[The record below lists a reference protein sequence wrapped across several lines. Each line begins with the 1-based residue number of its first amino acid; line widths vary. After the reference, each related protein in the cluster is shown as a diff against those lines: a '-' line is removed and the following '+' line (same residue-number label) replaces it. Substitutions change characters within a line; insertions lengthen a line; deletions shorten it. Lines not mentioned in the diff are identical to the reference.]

1 MEIIDFNNPINEKI
15 NIALGHF
22 DAIHNGH
29 YSLIKECKNEGGKCG
44 VFLFDKNPL
53 ITLGR
58 DAKVLHTLKERL
70 YRLECLSVDYAIVAN
85 ADQAFLSM
93 NCNEF
98 VDKLCRFNLSK
109 VVVGEDYKCGKGG
122 IADAKCL
129 SQILNTKNIRT
140 VIMPLIKEG
149 DDKISTANLY
159 GLIESGDIKAA
170 NSLMPIPYTVIGN
183 VKSGRQV
190 GRTFGIPTANLE
202 IDLSKLMPIDGVYA
216 AVVRISGK
224 DYRAVTNIGARP
236 TFDCYERTIESFI
249 LDFDGDIYDS
259 EIVLFL
265 IERLRDTVKFE
276 NVEKLKEQIERDI
289 LKTRSIVKLD

>member
-1 MEIIDFNNPINEKI
+1 MEIIYFNNPINEKI

-29 YSLIKECKNEGGKCG
+29 YSLIKQCKSESVKCG

-58 DAKVLHTLKERL
+58 DAKVMHTLKERL
-70 YRLECLSVDYAIVAN
+70 YRLECLGVDYAIIAN
-85 ADQAFLSM
+85 ADNDFLSM
-93 NCNEF
+93 SCNEF
-98 VDKLCRFNLSK
+98 VDKLCQFNLSK

-122 IADAKCL
+122 IADAKSL
-129 SQILNTKNIRT
+129 SQILNAKKTRA

-149 DDKISTANLY
+149 DVKISTANLY

-170 NSLMPIPYTVIGN
+170 NLLMPIPYTVIGN
-183 VKSGRQV
+183 VTSGRQV

-202 IDLSKLMPIDGVYA
+202 IDAGKLMPTDGVYSA
-216 AVVRISGK
+216 IVRVSGK

-276 NVEKLKEQIERDI
+276 NAEKLKKQIERDI
-289 LKTRSIVKLD
+289 LKTRDIIKLD

>member
-1 MEIIDFNNPINEKI
+1 MEIIDFNKPINEKI

-29 YSLIKECKNEGGKCG
+29 YSLIKECKSEGGKCG

-58 DAKVLHTLKERL
+58 DVKVMHTLKERL
-70 YRLECLSVDYAIVAN
+70 YRLECLGVDYAIIAN
-85 ADQAFLSM
+85 ADNDFLSM
-93 NCNEF
+93 SCNEF
-98 VDKLCRFNLSK
+98 VDKLCQFNLSK

-122 IADAKCL
+122 IANAKCL
-129 SQILNTKNIRT
+129 SQILNTKKIRA

-149 DDKISTANLY
+149 DVKISTANLY

-183 VKSGRQV
+183 VTSGRQV

-202 IDLSKLMPIDGVYA
+202 IDAGKLMPTDGVYSA
-216 AVVRISGK
+216 IVRVSGK
-224 DYRAVTNIGARP
+224 GYRAVTNIGARP

-276 NVEKLKEQIERDI
+276 NAEKLKEQIERDI
-289 LKTRSIVKLD
+289 LKTRDIIELD

>member
-29 YSLIKECKNEGGKCG
+29 YSLIKECKSDNVKCG
-44 VFLFDKNPL
+44 VFLFDINPL

-58 DAKVLHTLKERL
+58 DAKVMHTLKERL
-70 YRLECLSVDYAIVAN
+70 YRLECLGVDYAIIAN
-85 ADQAFLSM
+85 ADNDFLSM
-93 NCNEF
+93 SCNEF
-98 VDKLCRFNLSK
+98 VDKLCQFNLSK

-129 SQILNTKNIRT
+129 SQILNARNILT

-149 DDKISTANLY
+149 DIKISTANLY

-170 NSLMPIPYTVIGN
+170 NLLMPIPYTVIGN
-183 VKSGRQV
+183 VTSGRQV

-202 IDLSKLMPIDGVYA
+202 IDAGKLMPTDGVYSA
-216 AVVRISGK
+216 IVRVSGK

-276 NVEKLKEQIERDI
+276 NAEKLKEQIERDI
-289 LKTRSIVKLD
+289 LKTRDIIKLD

>member
-1 MEIIDFNNPINEKI
+1 MEIIYFNNPINEKI

-29 YSLIKECKNEGGKCG
+29 YSLIKECKSEGGKCG

-58 DAKVLHTLKERL
+58 DAKVMHTLKERL
-70 YRLECLSVDYAIVAN
+70 YRLERLGVDYAIIAN
-85 ADQAFLSM
+85 ADNDFLSM
-93 NCNEF
+93 TCNEF
-98 VDKLCRFNLSK
+98 VDKLCQFNLSN

-129 SQILNTKNIRT
+129 SQILNTKKIRA

-149 DDKISTANLY
+149 DIKISTANLY

-183 VKSGRQV
+183 VTSGRQV

-202 IDLSKLMPIDGVYA
+202 IDAGKLMPTDGVYSA
-216 AVVRISGK
+216 IVRVSGK
-224 DYRAVTNIGARP
+224 GYRAVTNIGARP

-276 NVEKLKEQIERDI
+276 NAEKLKEQIERDI
-289 LKTRSIVKLD
+289 LKTRDIIKLD

>member
-1 MEIIDFNNPINEKI
+1 MEIIDFDKPINIKI

-29 YSLIKECKNEGGKCG
+29 FSLIKKCKNDGGKCG

-70 YRLECLSVDYAIVAN
+70 YRLECLGVDYAIVAN
-85 ADQAFLSM
+85 ADNTFLSM
-93 NCNEF
+93 TCNEF
-98 VDKLCRFNLSK
+98 VDKLCRFNIDK

-122 IADAKCL
+122 SADAECL
-129 SQILNTKNIRT
+129 SQLLNAKGISAI
-140 VIMPLIKEG
+140 IMPLIKDG
-149 DDKISTANLY
+149 VDKISTANLY
-159 GLIESGDIKAA
+159 GMIESGDVKTA

-183 VKSGRQV
+183 VESGRQV

-202 IDLSKLMPIDGVYA
+202 IDGSKLMPTDGVYSA
-216 AVVRISGK
+216 IVRVLGK

-249 LDFDGDIYDS
+249 IDFDGDIYDS

-265 IERLRDTVKFE
+265 IERLRDTVKFA
-276 NVEKLKEQIERDI
+276 NAEKLKEQIERDI
-289 LKTRSIVKLD
+289 LKTRDIVKLD

>member
-1 MEIIDFNNPINEKI
+1 MEIIYFNNPINEKI

-29 YSLIKECKNEGGKCG
+29 YSLIKECKIEGGKCG

-58 DAKVLHTLKERL
+58 DAKLMHTLKERL
-70 YRLECLSVDYAIVAN
+70 YRLECLGVDYAIIAN
-85 ADQAFLSM
+85 ADTDFLSM
-93 NCNEF
+93 SCNEF
-98 VDKLCRFNLSK
+98 VDKLCQFNLSK

-129 SQILNTKNIRT
+129 SQILNTKKIRA
-140 VIMPLIKEG
+140 VIMPLIKE
-149 DDKISTANLY
+149 DDIKISTANLY

-202 IDLSKLMPIDGVYA
+202 IDAGKLMPTDGVYSA
-216 AVVRISGK
+216 IVRVSGK

-276 NVEKLKEQIERDI
+276 NAEKLKEQIERDI
-289 LKTRSIVKLD
+289 LKTRDIIKLD

>member
-1 MEIIDFNNPINEKI
+1 MEIIYFNNPINEKI

-29 YSLIKECKNEGGKCG
+29 YSLIKECKGEGGKCG

-58 DAKVLHTLKERL
+58 DAKVMHTLKERL
-70 YRLECLSVDYAIVAN
+70 YRLECLGVDYAIIAN
-85 ADQAFLSM
+85 ADTDFLSM
-93 NCNEF
+93 SCNEF
-98 VDKLCRFNLSK
+98 VDKLCQFNLSK

-129 SQILNTKNIRT
+129 SQILNTKKIRA
-140 VIMPLIKEG
+140 VIMPLIKE
-149 DDKISTANLY
+149 DDIKISTANLY

-202 IDLSKLMPIDGVYA
+202 IDTGKLMPTDGVYSA
-216 AVVRISGK
+216 IVRVSGK
-224 DYRAVTNIGARP
+224 GYRAVTNIGARP

-249 LDFDGDIYDS
+249 LDFDGDIYDT

-276 NVEKLKEQIERDI
+276 NAKKLKEQIERDI
-289 LKTRSIVKLD
+289 LKTRDIIELN

>member
-1 MEIIDFNNPINEKI
+1 MEIIDFNNPIKEKI

-29 YSLIKECKNEGGKCG
+29 YSLINQCKSEGAKCG

-183 VKSGRQV
+183 VTSGRQV

-202 IDLSKLMPIDGVYA
+202 IDLSKLMPIDGVYT
-216 AVVRISGK
+216 AVVRVSGK

>member
-29 YSLIKECKNEGGKCG
+29 YSLIKECKSEGGKCG

-58 DAKVLHTLKERL
+58 DAKVMHTLKERL
-70 YRLECLSVDYAIVAN
+70 YRLERLGVDYAIIAN
-85 ADQAFLSM
+85 ADNDFLSM
-93 NCNEF
+93 TCNEF
-98 VDKLCRFNLSK
+98 VDKLCQFNLSN

-129 SQILNTKNIRT
+129 SQILNTKKIRA

-149 DDKISTANLY
+149 DIKISTANLY

-183 VKSGRQV
+183 VTSGRQV

-202 IDLSKLMPIDGVYA
+202 IDTGKLMPTDGVYSA
-216 AVVRISGK
+216 IVRVSGK
-224 DYRAVTNIGARP
+224 GYRAVTNIGARP

-276 NVEKLKEQIERDI
+276 NAEKLKEQIERDI
-289 LKTRSIVKLD
+289 LKTRDIIELN

>member
-29 YSLIKECKNEGGKCG
+29 YSLIKECKSEGGKCG

-58 DAKVLHTLKERL
+58 DAKVMHTLKERL
-70 YRLECLSVDYAIVAN
+70 YRLECLGVDYAIIAN
-85 ADQAFLSM
+85 ADNEFLSM
-93 NCNEF
+93 SCNEF
-98 VDKLCRFNLSK
+98 VDKLCQFNLSK

-129 SQILNTKNIRT
+129 SQILNTKKIRA
-140 VIMPLIKEG
+140 VIMPLIKE
-149 DDKISTANLY
+149 DDIKISTANLY

-202 IDLSKLMPIDGVYA
+202 IDTGKLMPTDGVYSA
-216 AVVRISGK
+216 IVRVSGK

-276 NVEKLKEQIERDI
+276 NAEKLKEQIERDI
-289 LKTRSIVKLD
+289 LKTRDIIELD

>member
-1 MEIIDFNNPINEKI
+1 MEIIDFNKPINEKI

-29 YSLIKECKNEGGKCG
+29 YSLIKECKSEGGKCG

-58 DAKVLHTLKERL
+58 DVKVMHTLKERL
-70 YRLECLSVDYAIVAN
+70 YRLECLGVDYAIIAN
-85 ADQAFLSM
+85 ADNDFLSM
-93 NCNEF
+93 SCNEF
-98 VDKLCRFNLSK
+98 VDKLCQFNLSK

-122 IADAKCL
+122 IANAKCL
-129 SQILNTKNIRT
+129 SQILNTKKIRA

-149 DDKISTANLY
+149 DVKISTANLY

-202 IDLSKLMPIDGVYA
+202 IDTGKLMPTDGVYSA
-216 AVVRISGK
+216 IVRVSGK

-276 NVEKLKEQIERDI
+276 NAEKLKEQIERDI
-289 LKTRSIVKLD
+289 LKTRDIIELD